1 MRRLLHRHRHPPAKI
16 GAPPGTL
23 IHVGERKAERTR
35 IRLIDYNAETL
46 IEKDLERLDPEPE
59 RRQDA
64 SVHWLNIDGIHDVS
78 VIEAAGRRFAI
89 HPLVQEDILNT
100 GQRPKLEDYE
110 NYLFLVVKMLQSDP
124 SGGLRTEQISLV
136 LGPDYVLSFQELE
149 GDVFDRIRERL
160 RTGKGRIRRM
170 GADYLAYA
178 LLDAIIDSYFLILED
193 LGDRIE
199 ALEEELIVHPTPPTL
214 RKIHQFKREM
224 IHLRKSIW
232 PLREVLGALQR
243 QEAPLVQESTQ
254 VYLRDVYDHTI
265 QIVDTVE
272 TYRDIIAGMLDLY
285 LSSLSHRMNE
295 VMKVLTI
302 IATIFI
308 PLTFIAGVYGM
319 NFDYMPELHWKWSY
333 PILWGLMLLTF
344 FGMLWYF
351 RRKKWL

>member
-1 MRRLLHRHRHPPAKI
+1 MRRMQHRHRHPPAKV

-23 IHVGERKAERTR
+23 IHIGERKAERSR
-35 IRLIDYNAETL
+35 IRLMAYDGEKL
-46 IEKDLERLDPEPE
+46 SEKDLE
-59 RRQDA
+59 
-64 SVHWLNIDGIHDVS
+64 SVDGRSCRDESTVVWLNIDGIHDIS
-78 VIEAAGRRFAI
+78 VIEAAGRCFGI

-100 GQRPKLEDYE
+100 AQRPKMEEYE
-110 NYLFLVVKMLQSDP
+110 NYLFLVVKMLQTDP
-124 SGGLRTEQISLV
+124 AGGIRTEQVSIV
-136 LGPDYVLSFQELE
+136 LGSSFVLSFQEME

-160 RTGKGRIRRM
+160 RTGKGRIRKL

-178 LLDAIIDSYFLILED
+178 LLDSIIDRYFLILED

-199 ALEEELIVHPTPPTL
+199 ALEEELILHPTPPTL

-232 PLREVLGALQR
+232 PLREVLGSLQR
-243 QEAPLVQESTQ
+243 QEPPLMQESTRI
-254 VYLRDVYDHTI
+254 YLRDVYDHTI

-285 LSSLSHRMNE
+285 LSSLSHRTNE

-333 PILWGLMLLTF
+333 PILWGLMVLTVL
-344 FGMLWYF
+344 GMLWYF